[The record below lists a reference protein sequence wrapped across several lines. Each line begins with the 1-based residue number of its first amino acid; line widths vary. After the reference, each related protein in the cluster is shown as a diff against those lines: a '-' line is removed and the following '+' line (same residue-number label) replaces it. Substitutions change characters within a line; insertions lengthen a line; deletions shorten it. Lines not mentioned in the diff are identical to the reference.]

1 MLRYAQV
8 RVARD
13 PTAATIVRDVAEWEL
28 PVLEEVFGEGNV
40 QHIGDRL
47 VQRDVPDA
55 DAEYA
60 RLEGAYRKP
69 PGEAAVPFV
78 ETVYGSGSRGKRAL
92 AKAIAEATVD
102 IEAEADTLV
111 A

>member
-40 QHIGDRL
+40 QHIGEHL
-47 VQRDVPDA
+47 IQREAPDA

-60 RLEGAYRKP
+60 RLEAAYKKP
-69 PGEAAVPFV
+69 PGEAAVPVV
-78 ETVYGSGSRGKRAL
+78 ETVYGSGSRGKRAI
-92 AKAIAEATVD
+92 AKAIAEAVVD
-102 IEAEADTLV
+102 VVPEADSLV

>member
-40 QHIGDRL
+40 QQLGERL
-47 VQRDVPDA
+47 IKREAPDPV
-55 DAEYA
+55 AEYA
-60 RLEGAYRKP
+60 RLEGCYKQP
-69 PGEAAVPFV
+69 PGEAAVPYV
-78 ETVYGSGSRGKRAL
+78 ETVYGSGARGKRAI
-92 AKAIAEATVD
+92 AKAIEAATVD
-102 IEAEADTLV
+102 VAPEADSLV

>member
-40 QHIGDRL
+40 QKLGERL
-47 VQRDVPDA
+47 IQRDAPDA
-55 DAEYA
+55 DAEYE
-60 RLEGAYRKP
+60 RLVGCYKQP
-69 PGEAAVPFV
+69 PGEAAVPYV
-78 ETVYGSGSRGKRAL
+78 ETVYGSGSRGKKAI

-102 IEAEADTLV
+102 MEPEADSLV